1 MCSENNISKGLLYHH
16 FKNKDELYL
25 RCVTIT
31 FEKLIHELKDVDWE
45 SGDVKQKF
53 DRMLVRRQAF
63 FEKNPYEANI
73 FFNAILQPRRICR
86 MIFVPYVKR
95 MMIFVKPIIPVYW
108 I

>member
-1 MCSENNISKGLLYHH
+1 MCDNHL
-16 FKNKDELYL
+16 
-25 RCVTIT
+25 
-31 FEKLIHELKDVDWE
+31 EKLIHELKDVDWR

-53 DRMLVRRQAF
+53 DRMLVSQSALKIRMKQ
-63 FEKNPYEANI
+63 I
-73 FFNAILQPRRICR
+73 FFSMQFCSPRRICR